1 MDGERKFTGILHD
14 LTARVR
20 IEEQLRERAAMARI
34 GEMAAVIAHEVKN
47 PLAGVRGAIQ
57 VIGGRLPD
65 ESRDASIVQ
74 DILTRI
80 DALDAL
86 MKDLLLFARPPQPHR
101 ASVDVVSLVTMTAD
115 LICQDPSLR
124 GVQIDVTG
132 SSPPVSA
139 DAGMLKI
146 VFQNLLVNSAHAIQ
160 GQGTI
165 QVAVEARRQHVPDRV
180 QRQRSGHT
188 GRDPRQD
195 LYRVLHDES
204 RAARDLASRR
214 RSGSSRRT
222 RAKSRS
228 SARRPAGRR

>member
-1 MDGERKFTGILHD
+1 
-14 LTARVR
+14 VR

-74 DILTRI
+74 DILMRI
-80 DALDAL
+80 DALDSL

-124 GVQIDVTG
+124 GVRIDVTG

-146 VFQNLLVNSAHAIQ
+146 VFQNLLVNSAHAMQ
-160 GQGTI
+160 GRGTI
-165 QVAVEARRQHVPDRV
+165 HVAVAAADSTCRIVFSD
-180 QRQRSGHT
+180 SGP
-188 GRDPRQD
+188 GIPAEIRDKIFT
-195 LYRVLHDES
+195 
-204 RAARDLASRR
+204 AFF
-214 RSGSSRRT
+214 T
-222 RAKSRS
+222 TKSRGS
-228 SARRPAGRR
+228 GLGLATAKRLVEAHHGEIEVACPPAGGTTVTVQLPTLPA